1 MAHSFTRA
9 PQRTANTSTNQSLS
23 IYVGNLSYGTNERD
37 LEAFFNEKCGNVK
50 RVRIIYDNNTQQ
62 SRGFAFVNFNTD
74 DALNT
79 ALNLSDCRL
88 DGRVL
93 RISPA
98 EARNSSS
105 VSTDQVASTTPQTT
119 NKHRTQ
125 VVHCKKS
132 KYDVYIGRP
141 SDWGNPFVIGK
152 DGDRDDVIRKY
163 RNWIMRQADLLARI
177 KPELQGKR
185 IACWCKPEACHG
197 DVLAELADVD

>member
-9 PQRTANTSTNQSLS
+9 PQRTTNTSTNQSLS
-23 IYVGNLSYGTNERD
+23 IHVGNLSYGTNERD
-37 LEAFFNEKCGNVK
+37 LEAFFNEKCGHVK

-62 SRGFAFVNFNTD
+62 SRGFAFVYFNTD

-105 VSTDQVASTTPQTT
+105 ISTNQVAPTAPQIA

-163 RNWIMRQADLLARI
+163 RNWIMRQTDLLARI

-197 DVLAELADVD
+197 DVLAELADAD